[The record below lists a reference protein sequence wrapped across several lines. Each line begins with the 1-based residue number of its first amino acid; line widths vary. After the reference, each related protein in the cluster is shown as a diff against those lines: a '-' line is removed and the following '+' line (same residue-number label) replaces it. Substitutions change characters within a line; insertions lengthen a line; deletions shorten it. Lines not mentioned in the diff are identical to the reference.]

1 MRPVSTPPYYAGRI
15 YPVLINTQGGPR
27 HDRHQRVLDPFG
39 EPIPGLYA
47 AGELGSGFGH
57 GDVSGGNLA
66 ECVVGGW
73 TAARHAAGR
82 ARSDSVGAAFSARP
96 VYEEKAGNG

>member
-1 MRPVSTPPYYAGRI
+1 V
-15 YPVLINTQGGPR
+15 
-27 HDRHQRVLDPFG
+27 
-39 EPIPGLYA
+39 
-47 AGELGSGFGH
+47 FGH
-57 GDVSGGNLA
+57 VYVSGGNLA

-73 TAARHAAGR
+73 TAARHAAGT